1 MRQRM
6 WWRLPLLLLAVLL
19 ACGALRTDTV
29 SGVAFAPAG
38 PAAAGD
44 PLASSIAAPGLPVVP
59 GASRTGQ
66 ARVEAG
72 RAHAPGAIAADGIP
86 PDQLSEH
93 LLRASSPRP
102 SGVAGRS
109 VGVTH
114 PRRGRA
120 PPRSPSLA

>member
-1 MRQRM
+1 MRRM

-29 SGVAFAPAG
+29 SGLAFAPAG
-38 PAAAGD
+38 PPGAGD
-44 PLASSIAAPGLPVVP
+44 PLASSIAPPGVPAVP

-66 ARVEAG
+66 AHVEAG
-72 RAHAPGAIAADGIP
+72 RGPVPGASVADAVP

-93 LLRASSPRP
+93 LLGASDLRP

-109 VGVTH
+109 VGMAR
-114 PRRGRA
+114 PYRGRA
-120 PPRSPSLA
+120 PPGIPPLA